1 VQTFAA
7 LLRGINVGG
16 KVKIPMADLRATL
29 ASLGLED
36 VVTYIQSGNA
46 VFRAPKSDKA
56 VATDIEGAIKRAFG
70 HDVAVLLRTHDE
82 LERVERGTPYP
93 VDDGAP
99 TRVHVVFLDE
109 TPAQAAVSGL
119 DPDRSP
125 GDEFAVLGREIYLS
139 LPKGLGRSKL
149 TIDWF
154 ERGLDVRATARNW
167 NTLRK
172 LIELT
177 APS

>member
-29 ASLGLED
+29 SSLGLEE

-46 VFRAPKSDKA
+46 VFRAPTGDEKA
-56 VATDIEGAIKRAFG
+56 VAADVERAIHKAFG
-70 HDVAVLLRTHDE
+70 HDVAVLLRTHEDL
-82 LERVERGTPYP
+82 LEVERGTPYP
-93 VDDGAP
+93 VEGAKHSL
-99 TRVHVVFLDE
+99 HVVFLDE
-109 TPAQAAVSGL
+109 APAKTAVAGL
-119 DPDRSP
+119 DPERSP
-125 GDEFAVLGREIYLS
+125 GDEFAVRGREIYLS
-139 LPKGLGRSKL
+139 LPNGLGRSKL

-154 ERGLDVRATARNW
+154 ERGLGVRATARNW

-177 APS
+177 S

>member
-29 ASLGLED
+29 SSLGFED

-46 VFRAPKSDKA
+46 VFRAPKSDEKA
-56 VATDIEGAIKRAFG
+56 VATGIERAIQEAFG

-82 LERVERGTPYP
+82 LEQVERGTPYP
-93 VDDGAP
+93 VDDAAP

-109 TPAQAAVSGL
+109 APAKAAVSGL
-119 DPDRSP
+119 DPNRSP

-139 LPKGLGRSKL
+139 LPNGLGRSKL

-154 ERGLDVRATARNW
+154 ERGLGVRATARNW

-177 APS
+177 R

>member
-16 KVKIPMADLRATL
+16 KVKVPMADLRATL
-29 ASLGLED
+29 ASLGLEE

-46 VFRAPKSDKA
+46 VFRAPTGDEKT
-56 VATDIEGAIKRAFG
+56 VARDIERAIQKAFG
-70 HDVAVLLRTHDE
+70 HDVAVLLRTHAE
-82 LERVERGTPYP
+82 LERVERGTPYV
-93 VDDGAP
+93 VDDAAP

-109 TPAQAAVSGL
+109 APAKAAVSGL
-119 DPDRSP
+119 DPNRSP

-139 LPKGLGRSKL
+139 LPNGLGRSKL

-154 ERGLDVRATARNW
+154 ERALGVRATARNW

-177 APS
+177 N

>member
-1 VQTFAA
+1 MQTFAA

-16 KVKIPMADLRATL
+16 KVKIPMAELRATL
-29 ASLGLED
+29 SSLGLED

-46 VFRAPKSDKA
+46 VFRAPKANESA
-56 VATDIEGAIKRAFG
+56 VATDIGRAITEAFG

-82 LERVERGTPYP
+82 LARMEGDTPYP
-93 VDDGAP
+93 VDDAKP

-109 TPAQAAVSGL
+109 APAAKAIAGL

-125 GDEFAVLGREIYLS
+125 GDDFAVRGREIYLR
-139 LPKGLGRSKL
+139 LPNGLGRSKL

-154 ERGLDVRATARNW
+154 ERGLGVRATARNW
-167 NTLRK
+167 NTLCR

-177 APS
+177 RE

>member
-29 ASLGLED
+29 SSLGLEE

-46 VFRAPKSDKA
+46 VFRAPKDDEKT
-56 VATDIEGAIKRAFG
+56 VATDIERAIQEAFG

-82 LERVERGTPYP
+82 LERVERDTPYP
-93 VDDGAP
+93 VDDAAP

-109 TPAQAAVSGL
+109 APVKAAVSGL
-119 DPDRSP
+119 EPNRSP

-139 LPKGLGRSKL
+139 LPNGLGRSKL

-154 ERGLDVRATARNW
+154 ERGLGVRATARNW

-177 APS
+177 R

>member
-16 KVKIPMADLRATL
+16 KAKIPMTELRATL
-29 ASLGLED
+29 SSLGLED

-46 VFRAPKSDKA
+46 VFRAPTSDERA
-56 VATDIEGAIKRAFG
+56 VATEIERAIVGAFG

-82 LERVERGTPYP
+82 LARVEKDTPYP
-93 VDDGAP
+93 VDDAEP
-99 TRVHVVFLDE
+99 TRIHVVFLDE
-109 TPAQAAVSGL
+109 EPARTAIARL

-125 GDEFAVLGREIYLS
+125 GDEFAVLGREVYLR
-139 LPKGLGRSKL
+139 LPNGLGRSKL

-154 ERGLDVRATARNW
+154 ERGLGVRATARNW

-177 APS
+177 RD